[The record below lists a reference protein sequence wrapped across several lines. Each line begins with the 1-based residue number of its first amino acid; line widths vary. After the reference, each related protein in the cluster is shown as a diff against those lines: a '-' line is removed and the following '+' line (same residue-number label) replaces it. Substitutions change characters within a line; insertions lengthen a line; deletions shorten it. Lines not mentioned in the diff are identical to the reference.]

1 MVSRL
6 RASRFHYSWVV
17 AAVTFLT
24 LLGASGFRST
34 PGVLI
39 APLTAEFGW
48 NRAVI
53 SLAVSINLI
62 LFGLSGPF
70 AAALIERFGLR
81 RVIPSRCLRRR
92 RVRAHHPHA
101 RPWQLDLLWGVV
113 VGRGHRDDGVGL
125 RRDGRQSLVRQ
136 AARPGGRPVIG
147 RARPAN
153 CSFCRCWPRWSRI
166 SAGGR
171 PPGDCDAAR

>member
-6 RASRFHYSWVV
+6 RSSRLHYAWVV

-39 APLTAEFGW
+39 APLQQEFGW

-53 SLAVSINLI
+53 SLAVSINLV

-70 AAALIERFGLR
+70 AAALTERFGLR
-81 RVIPSRCLRRR
+81 RVVVIALLCVAAGSSSPSSC
-92 RVRAHHPHA
+92 VHPGN
-101 RPWQLDLLWGVV
+101 WTSSGV
-113 VGRGHRDDGVGL
+113 
-125 RRDGRQSLVRQ
+125 SWLVRVL
-136 AARPGGRPVIG
+136 A
-147 RARPAN
+147 
-153 CSFCRCWPRWSRI
+153 
-166 SAGGR
+166 
-171 PPGDCDAAR
+171 